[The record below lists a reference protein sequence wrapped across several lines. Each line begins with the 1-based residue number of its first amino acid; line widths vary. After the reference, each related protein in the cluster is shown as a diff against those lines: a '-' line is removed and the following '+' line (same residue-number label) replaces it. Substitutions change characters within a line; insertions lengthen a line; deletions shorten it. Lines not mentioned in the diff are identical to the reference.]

1 MQVLVDRTK
10 DTIVATIKG
19 AGEIV
24 NAVTETV
31 SDSLTTALKGTGSV
45 GRALTEA
52 VSDVACGAIEGRNR
66 SVARPLTRLDRPSR
80 TL

>member
-10 DTIVATIKG
+10 DTIVAAIKG

-31 SDSLTTALKGTGSV
+31 SDSLATALKGQ
-45 GRALTEA
+45 GR
-52 VSDVACGAIEGRNR
+52 S
-66 SVARPLTRLDRPSR
+66 ARH
-80 TL
+80 